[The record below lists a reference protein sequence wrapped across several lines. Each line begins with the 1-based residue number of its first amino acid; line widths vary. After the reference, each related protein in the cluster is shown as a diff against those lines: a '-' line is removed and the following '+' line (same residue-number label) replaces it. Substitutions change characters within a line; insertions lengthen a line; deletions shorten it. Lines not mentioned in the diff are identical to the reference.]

1 MKAEKAKG
9 KKALNFKE
17 DMNTIQTL
25 CLLHI
30 MKIAL
35 FEVMSLLDRMHLLFI
50 YFKTVIKVI

>member
-35 FEVMSLLDRMHLLFI
+35 FEVKELLF
-50 YFKTVIKVI
+50 FKLYDPCISGNKISS

>member
-50 YFKTVIKVI
+50 YFKNCN